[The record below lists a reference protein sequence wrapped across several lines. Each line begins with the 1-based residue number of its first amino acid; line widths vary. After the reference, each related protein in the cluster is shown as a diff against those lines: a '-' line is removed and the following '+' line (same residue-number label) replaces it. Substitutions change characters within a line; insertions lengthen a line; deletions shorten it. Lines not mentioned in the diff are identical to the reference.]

1 MTPAALWRRLRG
13 SLVGRLVLAQ
23 MLTVLLLW
31 SAAMAYFVW
40 DTARYDEIFEPGHM
54 GPRAD
59 MILALVDSLADRPE
73 QLQEVLRKLDVFQRR
88 ENHEQ
93 DDLALRMSMN
103 VWLGDRLLYAS
114 PGSPGVVPATQQ
126 RRLEKLVIDGLPW
139 RTYTQPSARSA
150 ARVTLIRSGHA
161 VSILFAL
168 GERGILIL
176 PLLISLPFLVLP
188 AWWSV
193 RLALRPWRR
202 FSQEIETRSPGD
214 LAPLRFGSAYREL
227 RPVADA
233 VNTLLARVAASLARE
248 RSFIADAA
256 HELRTP
262 LAAMRIN
269 IEALQAHRG
278 DARDAELLDGLVRSG
293 ERASRL
299 VAQLL
304 GLMRSDSGRT
314 QVVRLS
320 LDGLVQDRLAALSGL
335 ATQRGVELELA
346 CAERCEIEA
355 EREGLT
361 SLVDNLV
368 ENAIKYAPAGSTVSV
383 RVGAD
388 ASLVVEDA
396 GPGIA
401 ADWRERV
408 FDRFFRVP
416 DQAQPGS
423 GLGLAIVKSV
433 ADRHGATVELADGA
447 GGSGGP
453 GGPEARGLRVTVRWN
468 MAERAGFEPA
478 GGY

>member
-1 MTPAALWRRLRG
+1 MTPAALWRRLRS
-13 SLVGRLVLAQ
+13 SLVSRLVLAQ

-31 SAAMAYFVW
+31 SAAVGYFVW

-59 MILALVDSLADRPE
+59 MILALVDSLGDRPE

-88 ENHEQ
+88 ENHEE

-126 RRLEKLVIDGLPW
+126 RRLEKLVIDGMPW
-139 RTYTQPSARSA
+139 RTYTQQSARSA

-269 IEALQAHRG
+269 VEALQAHRG

-314 QVVRLS
+314 QAARLS
-320 LDGLVQDRLAALSGL
+320 LDELVQDRLAALSGL

-368 ENAIKYAPAGSTVSV
+368 ENAIKYSPAGSTVSV

-433 ADRHGATVELADGA
+433 ADRHGATVELADGLE
-447 GGSGGP
+447 
-453 GGPEARGLRVTVRWN
+453 GPEGRGLRVTVRWQH
-468 MAERAGFEPA
+468 GST
-478 GGY
+478 

>member
-1 MTPAALWRRLRG
+1 MTPAALWRRLRS
-13 SLVGRLVLAQ
+13 SLVSRLVLAQ

-31 SAAMAYFVW
+31 SAAVAYFVW
-40 DTARYDEIFEPGHM
+40 DTARYDEIFEPDHM

-88 ENHEQ
+88 ENHEE

-126 RRLEKLVIDGLPW
+126 RRLEKLVIDGMPW
-139 RTYTQPSARSA
+139 RTYTQQSARSA

-269 IEALQAHRG
+269 VEALQAHRG

-314 QVVRLS
+314 QVARLS
-320 LDGLVQDRLAALSGL
+320 LDELVQDRLAALSGL

-368 ENAIKYAPAGSTVSV
+368 ENAIKYSPAGSTVSV

-433 ADRHGATVELADGA
+433 ADRHGATVELADGV
-447 GGSGGP
+447 GG
-453 GGPEARGLRVTVRWN
+453 RGLRVTVRW
-468 MAERAGFEPA
+468 
-478 GGY
+478 